1 MRGKNIKNV
10 YFCTS
15 KITQRDREPFRK
27 TKNLSL
33 DNKIEDNYRH
43 KGLRKQLVDLLRTKG
58 ITDEAVLNAINE
70 VPRHIFL
77 DSSFVEL
84 AYQDM
89 AFPIGSGQ
97 TISQP
102 HTVAFQTQLLQV
114 EKGMKVLEIGTGS
127 GYQACVLAAMGAK
140 VFTIERQRNLF
151 FKTKEIL
158 DQLPFRI
165 KSFLGDGFD
174 GLPTYAPFDRI
185 IITAGAPTIPDNLI
199 EQLKTG
205 GIMVIPL
212 DEANNEG
219 QIMLKIEKMD
229 DNILK
234 KERHGDFKF
243 VPMLKEIGND

>member
-1 MRGKNIKNV
+1 M
-10 YFCTS
+10 T
-15 KITQRDREPFRK
+15 T
-27 TKNLSL
+27 NL
-33 DNKIEDNYRH
+33 EDNYRH

-58 ITDEAVLNAINE
+58 INDETVLSAINE

-84 AYQDM
+84 AYQDK

-102 HTVAFQTQLLQV
+102 HTVAFQSQLLQV
-114 EKGMKVLEIGTGS
+114 EEGMKVLEIGTGS

-140 VFTIERQRNLF
+140 VFTIERQRNLY

-158 DQLPFRI
+158 DQLSFRV
-165 KSFLGDGFD
+165 KTFLGDGFD

-185 IITAGAPTIPDNLI
+185 IITAGAPNIPENLI
-199 EQLKTG
+199 EQLKTS

-212 DEANNEG
+212 DDAENEG
-219 QIMLKIEKMD
+219 QTMMRITKMED
-229 DNILK
+229 GTLK
-234 KERHGDFKF
+234 KEAFGGFKF